1 MVLLDT
7 LFLVLRVQEGASGP
21 TGARWDGKQGKPLH
35 LDAIVLGV
43 VKDAKS
49 LGYVMDVLPLGF
61 EGLESLVQID
71 VSLDSA
77 WGRRPLGR
85 RVLH

>member
-1 MVLLDT
+1 
-7 LFLVLRVQEGASGP
+7 
-21 TGARWDGKQGKPLH
+21 LH

-49 LGYVMDVLPLGF
+49 LSNVMDVLPLGF
-61 EGLESLVQID
+61 EGLESLIKID
-71 VSLDSA
+71 VSLDTT
-77 WGRRPLGR
+77 WGWRPLGW

>member
-1 MVLLDT
+1 M
-7 LFLVLRVQEGASGP
+7 
-21 TGARWDGKQGKPLH
+21 H